1 MFYEF
6 LSWLLLYILF
16 IKKKKKHNVMNFSL
30 ANKIHSLYQIDHEI
44 GMGLWEP
51 CA

>member
-1 MFYEF
+1 MNFCLDYCYTFY
-6 LSWLLLYILF
+6 LS
-16 IKKKKKHNVMNFSL
+16 KKKKKHNVMNFSL